1 MDTAGQKRHRW
12 CDVSVWFMLK
22 GGRNLCVR
30 FSEHTHTNTWVRPKL
45 ITRYLTTVWCI
56 MWCRYLCC
64 CWLQDA
70 TVCVCVCV
78 SHWLYLLS
86 SQFLLVLSPVLSCC
100 FQEAAFRMA
109 NGFPGR
115 TPPPQF
121 LLGDNGR
128 SAAGAWSSCVCIVMR
143 GIYWG
148 SSGLPFRKLQIYPS
162 SREALVCGCVRVCT
176 VFLCLLGLNL
186 LTRIKTW
193 KKSSPSC
200 YVRLSLGLA
209 LGFRY

>member
-1 MDTAGQKRHRW
+1 MHHVMS
-12 CDVSVWFMLK
+12 VSVLLLAA
-22 GGRNLCVR
+22 GCHCL
-30 FSEHTHTNTWVRPKL
+30 
-45 ITRYLTTVWCI
+45 
-56 MWCRYLCC
+56 
-64 CWLQDA
+64 
-70 TVCVCVCV
+70 CVCVCHIGCIC
-78 SHWLYLLS
+78 SALNFCLS
-86 SQFLLVLSPVLSCC
+86 SLRC
-100 FQEAAFRMA
+100 FPAAFRKQLSGWPM
-109 NGFPGR
+109 GFLAGS
-115 TPPPQF
+115 PPPQF

-128 SAAGAWSSCVCIVMR
+128 SAAGAWSCCVCIVMR

-176 VFLCLLGLNL
+176 LFLCLLGLNL